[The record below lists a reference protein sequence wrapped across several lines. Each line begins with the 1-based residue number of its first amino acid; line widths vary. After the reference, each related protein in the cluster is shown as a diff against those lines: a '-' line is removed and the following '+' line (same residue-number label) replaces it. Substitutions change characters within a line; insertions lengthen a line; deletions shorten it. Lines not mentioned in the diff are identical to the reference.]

1 MLSCIL
7 LALDNDLAHATFLQK
22 PATATK
28 IPAKME
34 APVLKRTLGLNA
46 SVPHSGTV

>member
-1 MLSCIL
+1 MVFN
-7 LALDNDLAHATFLQK
+7 AVAYLDIAGKNVKK